1 MCGGGGGSGGG
12 DEGNMGIDDSV
23 ADQSAVS
30 GDTSSVGDDPS
41 GPGDPGVGPGN
52 DPGNDPT
59 GNTSGTT
66 TQVSSVE
73 VDPGYPSVGLSQAAI
88 NSAKTDQSQSK
99 DSQSFFASDAVPDAM
114 DFNFANS
121 QSAQNVRD
129 NKKQGSVFRDPQNP
143 FSYAINA
150 LSKIGP
156 QNTYNNLNKGQVP
169 SYNTAGQIT
178 GTTGQGFGMAS
189 GPGSPN
195 PYGPVPGYDVFDT
208 NSPSMGMYGGPTDI
222 GGNEGDGQQIIRRNP
237 SDPVQDDPTDPILSD
252 ELASDYLQNPYYL
265 YSGIGNQYQPYG
277 YAQNT
282 LVDLLRT
289 RNMTQPQ
296 QRAANLGLF
305 GNPGD
310 FS

>member
-1 MCGGGGGSGGG
+1 MCGGGSDDGSSDAVGSEEDPNDFGG
-12 DEGNMGIDDSV
+12 D
-23 ADQSAVS
+23 
-30 GDTSSVGDDPS
+30 
-41 GPGDPGVGPGN
+41 
-52 DPGNDPT
+52 DPT
-59 GNTSGTT
+59 GNTGGQTDQNISDPTSISDT
-66 TQVSSVE
+66 SVDDVGSE
-73 VDPGYPSVGLSQAAI
+73 EDPSVNSSLSDAAI
-88 NSAKTDQSQSK
+88 NSANTDQSQSA
-99 DSQSFFASDAVPDAM
+99 DSQSYFASNAVPDAM

-121 QSAQNVRD
+121 QAAQNVRD
-129 NKKQGSVFRDPQNP
+129 NKDQGSVFRDPQNP
-143 FSYAINA
+143 VSSAINY

-156 QNTYNNLNKGQVP
+156 QNTYNNLNMGQVP
-169 SYNTAGQIT
+169 TYNAQGQIT

-195 PYGPVPGYDVFDT
+195 PYGPVPGYDVFNT
-208 NSPSMGMYGGPTDI
+208 NSPSMGMYGGSTDMGDDG
-222 GGNEGDGQQIIRRNP
+222 GGNEQPIIRRNP
-237 SDPVQDDPTDPILSD
+237 SASDLEEFPIAPAPISG
-252 ELASDYLQNPYYL
+252 ELASDYLQNPFYL

>member
-1 MCGGGGGSGGG
+1 MCGGGGDPGDGSSDAVGSEEDPNDFGG
-12 DEGNMGIDDSV
+12 D
-23 ADQSAVS
+23 
-30 GDTSSVGDDPS
+30 
-41 GPGDPGVGPGN
+41 
-52 DPGNDPT
+52 DPT
-59 GNTSGTT
+59 GNTGGQTDQNISDPTSISDT
-66 TQVSSVE
+66 SVDDVGSE
-73 VDPGYPSVGLSQAAI
+73 EDPSVNSSLSDAAI
-88 NSAKTDQSQSK
+88 NSANTDQSQSA
-99 DSQSFFASDAVPDAM
+99 DSQSYFASNAVPDAM

-121 QSAQNVRD
+121 QAAQNVRD
-129 NKKQGSVFRDPQNP
+129 NKDQGSVFRDPQNP

-156 QNTYNNLNKGQVP
+156 QNTYNNLSMGQVP
-169 SYNTAGQIT
+169 TRNAQGQIT

-195 PYGPVPGYDVFDT
+195 PYGPVPGYDVFDI
-208 NSPSMGMYGGPTDI
+208 NSPSMGMYGGSTDMGDDG
-222 GGNEGDGQQIIRRNP
+222 GGNEQPIIRRNP
-237 SDPVQDDPTDPILSD
+237 SASDLEEFPIAPAPISD

>member
-1 MCGGGGGSGGG
+1 MCGGGGPGGDDGTADQDETAGFENVTDTSGVSAETSGG
-12 DEGNMGIDDSV
+12 
-23 ADQSAVS
+23 VS
-30 GDTSSVGDDPS
+30 S
-41 GPGDPGVGPGN
+41 G
-52 DPGNDPT
+52 GNDPT
-59 GNTSGTT
+59 GNTSGKSS
-66 TQVSSVE
+66 QVSSVE

-88 NSAKTDQSQSK
+88 NSAKTDRSQSK

-121 QSAQNVRD
+121 QAAQNVRD
-129 NKKQGSVFRDPQNP
+129 NKDKGSVFRDPQNP
-143 FSYAINA
+143 FSYAIND

-169 SYNTAGQIT
+169 SYTNGMIT

-195 PYGPVPGYDVFDT
+195 PYGSVPGYDVFDT

>member
-1 MCGGGGGSGGG
+1 MCGGGSDDGSSDAVGSEEDPNPFGG
-12 DEGNMGIDDSV
+12 D
-23 ADQSAVS
+23 
-30 GDTSSVGDDPS
+30 
-41 GPGDPGVGPGN
+41 
-52 DPGNDPT
+52 DPT
-59 GNTSGTT
+59 GNTGGQTDKGISDASS
-66 TQVSSVE
+66 VSSNNDSDE
-73 VDPGYPSVGLSQAAI
+73 DTSDSFDANMGLSNQEANQAMSSTLSQAAI
-88 NSAKTDQSQSK
+88 NSANTDQSQSD
-99 DSQSFFASDAVPDAM
+99 DSQSYFASNAVPDAM

-121 QSAQNVRD
+121 QAAQDVRD
-129 NKKQGSVFRDPQNP
+129 NKDQGSVFRDPQNP
-143 FSYAINA
+143 VSSAINY

-156 QNTYNNLNKGQVP
+156 QNTYNNLSMGQVP
-169 SYNTAGQIT
+169 TYNAQGQIT

-189 GPGSPN
+189 PTGS
-195 PYGPVPGYDVFDT
+195 VPGYEPFSALSPTT
-208 NSPSMGMYGGPTDI
+208 NVNMDMGDDG
-222 GGNEGDGQQIIRRNP
+222 GGNVQPIIRRNP
-237 SDPVQDDPTDPILSD
+237 ADPVTDPSDPALSD
-252 ELASDYLQNPYYL
+252 ELASDYLQNPFYL

>member
-1 MCGGGGGSGGG
+1 MGDSPSDDGSNDAVGSEEDPNSFGG
-12 DEGNMGIDDSV
+12 D
-23 ADQSAVS
+23 
-30 GDTSSVGDDPS
+30 
-41 GPGDPGVGPGN
+41 
-52 DPGNDPT
+52 DPT
-59 GNTSGTT
+59 GNTGGQTDQGISD
-66 TQVSSVE
+66 VSSVSSNNDSDE
-73 VDPGYPSVGLSQAAI
+73 DTSDSFDANMGLSNQEANQAMSSALSQAAMT
-88 NSAKTDQSQSK
+88 SANTDRSQSK
-99 DSQSFFASDAVPDAM
+99 DSQSFFASNTVPDAM

-121 QSAQNVRD
+121 QAAQDVRD
-129 NKKQGSVFRDPQNP
+129 NKDQGSVFRDPQNP
-143 FSYAINA
+143 FSSAINS

-156 QNTYNNLNKGQVP
+156 QNTYNNLSMGQVP
-169 SYNTAGQIT
+169 TYNAQGQIT

-195 PYGPVPGYDVFDT
+195 PYGPVPGYDVFNT
-208 NSPSMGMYGGPTDI
+208 NSPSMGMYGGSTDMGDDG
-222 GGNEGDGQQIIRRNP
+222 GGNEQPIIRRNP
-237 SDPVQDDPTDPILSD
+237 SDLEEFPIAPAPISD
-252 ELASDYLQNPYYL
+252 ELASDFMQNPYYL
-265 YSGIGNQYQPYG
+265 YSGMGNQYQPYG

>member
-1 MCGGGGGSGGG
+1 MCGGGSDDGSSDAVGSEEDPNDFGG
-12 DEGNMGIDDSV
+12 D
-23 ADQSAVS
+23 
-30 GDTSSVGDDPS
+30 
-41 GPGDPGVGPGN
+41 
-52 DPGNDPT
+52 DPT
-59 GNTSGTT
+59 GNTGGQTDQGISDASS
-66 TQVSSVE
+66 VSSNNDSDE
-73 VDPGYPSVGLSQAAI
+73 DTSDSFDANMGLSNQEANQAMSSTLSQAAI
-88 NSAKTDQSQSK
+88 NSANTDQSQSK
-99 DSQSFFASDAVPDAM
+99 DSQSYFASNAVPDAM

-121 QSAQNVRD
+121 QAAQNVRD
-129 NKKQGSVFRDPQNP
+129 NKDQGSVFRDPQNP

-156 QNTYNNLNKGQVP
+156 QNTYNNLSMGQVP
-169 SYNTAGQIT
+169 TRNAQGQIT

-189 GPGSPN
+189 PTGS
-195 PYGPVPGYDVFDT
+195 VPGYEPFSALSPTT
-208 NSPSMGMYGGPTDI
+208 NVNMDMGDDG
-222 GGNEGDGQQIIRRNP
+222 GGNVQPIIRRNP
-237 SDPVQDDPTDPILSD
+237 ADPVTDPSDPALSD
-252 ELASDYLQNPYYL
+252 ELASDYLQNPFYL

>member
-121 QSAQNVRD
+121 QAAQNVRD
-129 NKKQGSVFRDPQNP
+129 NKDKGSVFRDPQNP
-143 FSYAINA
+143 FSYAIND

-265 YSGIGNQYQPYG
+265 YSGINNQYQPYG

>member
-1 MCGGGGGSGGG
+1 MCGGGGPGGDDGTADQDETAGFENVTDTSGVSAETSGG
-12 DEGNMGIDDSV
+12 
-23 ADQSAVS
+23 VS
-30 GDTSSVGDDPS
+30 S
-41 GPGDPGVGPGN
+41 G
-52 DPGNDPT
+52 GNDPT
-59 GNTSGTT
+59 GNTSGKSS
-66 TQVSSVE
+66 QVSSVE

-121 QSAQNVRD
+121 QAAQNVRD
-129 NKKQGSVFRDPQNP
+129 NKDKGSVFRDPQNP
-143 FSYAINA
+143 FSYAINN

-169 SYNTAGQIT
+169 SYTNGMIT

-265 YSGIGNQYQPYG
+265 YSGINNQYQPYG

>member
-1 MCGGGGGSGGG
+1 MCGGGTEGDDGST
-12 DEGNMGIDDSV
+12 D
-23 ADQSAVS
+23 AVGSEEDPNDFS
-30 GDTSSVGDDPS
+30 GD
-41 GPGDPGVGPGN
+41 
-52 DPGNDPT
+52 DPT
-59 GNTSGTT
+59 GNTGGQTDQGISD
-66 TQVSSVE
+66 VSSVSSNNDSDE
-73 VDPGYPSVGLSQAAI
+73 DTSDSFDANMGLSNQEANQAMSSALSQAAI
-88 NSAKTDQSQSK
+88 NSANTDQSQSP
-99 DSQSFFASDAVPDAM
+99 DSQSFFASTAVPDAM

-121 QSAQNVRD
+121 NAAQDIRD
-129 NKKQGSVFRDPQNP
+129 DKDQGSVFRDPQNP
-143 FSYAINA
+143 VSSAINY

-156 QNTYNNLNKGQVP
+156 QNTYNNLSMGQVP
-169 SYNTAGQIT
+169 NYNAQGQIT

-195 PYGPVPGYDVFDT
+195 PYGPVPGYDVFNT
-208 NSPSMGMYGGPTDI
+208 NSPSMGMYGGSTDMGDDG
-222 GGNEGDGQQIIRRNP
+222 GGNEQPIIRRNP
-237 SDPVQDDPTDPILSD
+237 SDLEEFPIAPAPISD
-252 ELASDYLQNPYYL
+252 ELASDFMQNPYYL
-265 YSGIGNQYQPYG
+265 YSGMGNQYQPYG

>member
-1 MCGGGGGSGGG
+1 MGDSPSDDGSNDAVGSEEDPNSFGG
-12 DEGNMGIDDSV
+12 D
-23 ADQSAVS
+23 
-30 GDTSSVGDDPS
+30 
-41 GPGDPGVGPGN
+41 
-52 DPGNDPT
+52 DPT
-59 GNTSGTT
+59 GNTGGQTDQGISD
-66 TQVSSVE
+66 VSSVSSYNDSDE
-73 VDPGYPSVGLSQAAI
+73 DTSDSFDANMGLSNQEANQAMSSALSQAAMT
-88 NSAKTDQSQSK
+88 SANTDRSQSK
-99 DSQSFFASDAVPDAM
+99 DSQSFFASNTVPDAM

-121 QSAQNVRD
+121 QAAQDVRD
-129 NKKQGSVFRDPQNP
+129 NKDQGSVFRDPQNP
-143 FSYAINA
+143 FSSAINS

-156 QNTYNNLNKGQVP
+156 QNTYNNLSMGQVP
-169 SYNTAGQIT
+169 TYNAQGQIT

-195 PYGPVPGYDVFDT
+195 AYGPVPGYEPFSPLSPTT
-208 NSPSMGMYGGPTDI
+208 NLNIDMGDDG
-222 GGNEGDGQQIIRRNP
+222 GGNEQPIIRRNP
-237 SDPVQDDPTDPILSD
+237 SDLEEFPIAPAPISDD
-252 ELASDYLQNPYYL
+252 LASNYLQNPYYG
-265 YSGIGNQYQPYG
+265 YSGQGNLYQPYG

>member
-1 MCGGGGGSGGG
+1 MCGGGSDDGSSDAVGSEEDPNDFGG
-12 DEGNMGIDDSV
+12 D
-23 ADQSAVS
+23 
-30 GDTSSVGDDPS
+30 
-41 GPGDPGVGPGN
+41 
-52 DPGNDPT
+52 DPT
-59 GNTSGTT
+59 GNTGGQTDQGISD
-66 TQVSSVE
+66 QSSISDTS
-73 VDPGYPSVGLSQAAI
+73 VDDVGSEEDPSVNSSLSDAAI
-88 NSAKTDQSQSK
+88 NSANTDQSQSA
-99 DSQSFFASDAVPDAM
+99 DSQSYFASNAVPDAM

-121 QSAQNVRD
+121 QAAQNVRD
-129 NKKQGSVFRDPQNP
+129 NKDQGSVFRDPQNP

>member
-1 MCGGGGGSGGG
+1 MCGGGGDPGDGSSDAVGSEEDPNDFGG
-12 DEGNMGIDDSV
+12 D
-23 ADQSAVS
+23 
-30 GDTSSVGDDPS
+30 
-41 GPGDPGVGPGN
+41 
-52 DPGNDPT
+52 DPT
-59 GNTSGTT
+59 GNTGGQTDQNISDPTSISDT
-66 TQVSSVE
+66 SVDDVGSE
-73 VDPGYPSVGLSQAAI
+73 EDPSVNSSLSDAAI
-88 NSAKTDQSQSK
+88 NSANTDQSQSK
-99 DSQSFFASDAVPDAM
+99 DSQSYFASNAVPDAM

-121 QSAQNVRD
+121 QAAQNVRD
-129 NKKQGSVFRDPQNP
+129 NKDQGSVFRDPQNP

-156 QNTYNNLNKGQVP
+156 QNTYNNLSMGQVP
-169 SYNTAGQIT
+169 TRNAQGQIT

-195 PYGPVPGYDVFDT
+195 PYGPVPGYDVFNT
-208 NSPSMGMYGGPTDI
+208 NSPSMGMYDGPTDMGDDG
-222 GGNEGDGQQIIRRNP
+222 GGNEQPIIRRNP
-237 SDPVQDDPTDPILSD
+237 SDPVTDVTDPSDPALSD
-252 ELASDYLQNPYYL
+252 ELASDYLQNPFYL

>member
-1 MCGGGGGSGGG
+1 MGG
-12 DEGNMGIDDSV
+12 DSPSNDDN
-23 ADQSAVS
+23 
-30 GDTSSVGDDPS
+30 TSTAEDF
-41 GPGDPGVGPGN
+41 N
-52 DPGNDPT
+52 DSTNIGGNDPT
-59 GNTSGTT
+59 GNTGGQTDQGISD
-66 TQVSSVE
+66 QSSISDTS
-73 VDPGYPSVGLSQAAI
+73 VDDVGSEEDPSVNSSLSDAAI
-88 NSAKTDQSQSK
+88 NSANTDQSQSA
-99 DSQSFFASDAVPDAM
+99 DSQSYFASNAVPDAM

-121 QSAQNVRD
+121 QAAQNVRD
-129 NKKQGSVFRDPQNP
+129 NKDQGSVFRDPQNP

-156 QNTYNNLNKGQVP
+156 QNTYNNLSMGQVP
-169 SYNTAGQIT
+169 TRNAQGQIT

-195 PYGPVPGYDVFDT
+195 PYGPVPGYDVFNT
-208 NSPSMGMYGGPTDI
+208 NSPSMGMYDGPTDMGDDG
-222 GGNEGDGQQIIRRNP
+222 GGNEQPIIRRNP

-252 ELASDYLQNPYYL
+252 QLASDYLQNPFYL

>member
-1 MCGGGGGSGGG
+1 MCGGGSDDGSSDAVGSEEDPNDFGG
-12 DEGNMGIDDSV
+12 D
-23 ADQSAVS
+23 
-30 GDTSSVGDDPS
+30 
-41 GPGDPGVGPGN
+41 
-52 DPGNDPT
+52 DPT
-59 GNTSGTT
+59 GNTGGQTDQGISDASS
-66 TQVSSVE
+66 VSSNNDSDE
-73 VDPGYPSVGLSQAAI
+73 DTSDSFDANMGLSNQEANQAMSSTLSQAAI
-88 NSAKTDQSQSK
+88 NSANTDQSQSA
-99 DSQSFFASDAVPDAM
+99 DSQSYFASNAVPDAM

-121 QSAQNVRD
+121 QAAQDVRD
-129 NKKQGSVFRDPQNP
+129 NKDQGSVLRDPQNP

-156 QNTYNNLNKGQVP
+156 QNTYNNLSMGQVP
-169 SYNTAGQIT
+169 TYNAQGQIT

-189 GPGSPN
+189 PT
-195 PYGPVPGYDVFDT
+195 GPVPGYEPFSALSPTT
-208 NSPSMGMYGGPTDI
+208 NVNMDMGDDG
-222 GGNEGDGQQIIRRNP
+222 GGNVQPIIRRNP
-237 SDPVQDDPTDPILSD
+237 ADPVTDPSDPALSD
-252 ELASDYLQNPYYL
+252 ELASDYLQNPFYL

>member
-1 MCGGGGGSGGG
+1 MCGGGGDPGDGSSDAVGSEEDPNDFGG
-12 DEGNMGIDDSV
+12 D
-23 ADQSAVS
+23 
-30 GDTSSVGDDPS
+30 
-41 GPGDPGVGPGN
+41 
-52 DPGNDPT
+52 DPT
-59 GNTSGTT
+59 GNTGGQTDQNISDPTSISDT
-66 TQVSSVE
+66 SVDDVGSE
-73 VDPGYPSVGLSQAAI
+73 EDPSVNSSLSDAAI
-88 NSAKTDQSQSK
+88 NSANTDQSQSA
-99 DSQSFFASDAVPDAM
+99 DSQSYFASNAVPDAM

-121 QSAQNVRD
+121 QAAQNVRD
-129 NKKQGSVFRDPQNP
+129 NKDQGSVFRDPQNP

-156 QNTYNNLNKGQVP
+156 QNTYNNLSMGQVP
-169 SYNTAGQIT
+169 TYNAQGQIT

-189 GPGSPN
+189 PTGS
-195 PYGPVPGYDVFDT
+195 VPGYEPFSALSPTT
-208 NSPSMGMYGGPTDI
+208 NVNMDMGDDG
-222 GGNEGDGQQIIRRNP
+222 GGNVQPIIRRNP
-237 SDPVQDDPTDPILSD
+237 ADPVTDPSDPALSD
-252 ELASDYLQNPYYL
+252 ELASDYLQNPFYL